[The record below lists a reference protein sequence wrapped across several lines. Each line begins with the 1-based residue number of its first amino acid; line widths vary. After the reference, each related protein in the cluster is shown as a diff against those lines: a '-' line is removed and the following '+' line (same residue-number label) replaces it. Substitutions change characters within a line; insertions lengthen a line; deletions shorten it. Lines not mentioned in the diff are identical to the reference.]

1 MFFFISPGVRSTLAP
16 DSASGQSSEVRGAQT
31 VVMVVFDE
39 LSAFSMMSPDG
50 QINAERFPNFARLAE
65 ITTWFRDAST
75 ASNATLDAIPSLLT
89 GRYPGRRA
97 LPIFNDH
104 PNNLF
109 TLLGGRHEVVASEP
123 MTQLCPA
130 RLCAPSHSGF
140 VVDRFG
146 RLGRDGV
153 VVAMHVALPEALSG
167 WLPPI
172 DDRWASFGGDAPD
185 RGQFIDEV
193 ITPQLRADRLSVFRD
208 FVSAVKAPERPTLYF
223 HHALVPHRP
232 WRYLPDGSTYNAVEW
247 VPGQTSS
254 IWSDME
260 WLVDMGLQ
268 RHLLQAGVADLMIGA
283 LLDRLDELRLLEDV
297 ILVVTSDHGVA
308 FDPGKPMRHLDPITT
323 GTILSVP
330 LFMSIP
336 GQRGEIVDDP
346 VELVDVL
353 PTIADLLQA
362 TTESWD
368 FDGQSLMG
376 PRVDEPRLVF
386 TYEGSSPIEDLASN
400 RASALARFDARVP
413 MSGGWETLYKA
424 GAQGHLI
431 GDPIGSADVSAA
443 GPWEVTLQNG
453 DDLRQ
458 VSRGSAV
465 LPVYVTG
472 WLTGPAVPDD
482 GLELVVVVNGV
493 ISAVTRT
500 FDREKPSMFVAMIP
514 DTQLSEGSNEVE
526 IYLLQEESGIWSPL
540 PMRRPPAE

>member
-1 MFFFISPGVRSTLAP
+1 M
-16 DSASGQSSEVRGAQT
+16 
-31 VVMVVFDE
+31 
-39 LSAFSMMSPDG
+39 
-50 QINAERFPNFARLAE
+50 
-65 ITTWFRDAST
+65 
-75 ASNATLDAIPSLLT
+75 
-89 GRYPGRRA
+89 
-97 LPIFNDH
+97 
-104 PNNLF
+104 
-109 TLLGGRHEVVASEP
+109 
-123 MTQLCPA
+123 
-130 RLCAPSHSGF
+130 
-140 VVDRFG
+140 
-146 RLGRDGV
+146 
-153 VVAMHVALPEALSG
+153 
-167 WLPPI
+167 
-172 DDRWASFGGDAPD
+172 
-185 RGQFIDEV
+185 
-193 ITPQLRADRLSVFRD
+193 
-208 FVSAVKAPERPTLYF
+208 
-223 HHALVPHRP
+223 
-232 WRYLPDGSTYNAVEW
+232 
-247 VPGQTSS
+247 
-254 IWSDME
+254 
-260 WLVDMGLQ
+260 
-268 RHLLQAGVADLMIGA
+268 
-283 LLDRLDELRLLEDV
+283 
-297 ILVVTSDHGVA
+297 
-308 FDPGKPMRHLDPITT
+308 
-323 GTILSVP
+323 
-330 LFMSIP
+330 
-336 GQRGEIVDDP
+336 
-346 VELVDVL
+346 L